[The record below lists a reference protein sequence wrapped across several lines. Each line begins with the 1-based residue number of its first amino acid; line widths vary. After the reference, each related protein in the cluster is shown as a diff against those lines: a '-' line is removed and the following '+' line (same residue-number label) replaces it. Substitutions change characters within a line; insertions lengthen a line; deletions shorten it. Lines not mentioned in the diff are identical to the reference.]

1 MAKLKKA
8 FFCRSCGYEST
19 KWVGKC
25 PACGEWNTLV
35 EEVVG
40 KESSRTTSFAP
51 ARGSNR
57 PVPVHEIERQAFTR
71 TDLANGGPNG
81 SVS

>member
-8 FFCRSCGYEST
+8 FFCGSCGYEST

-40 KESSRTTSFAP
+40 
-51 ARGSNR
+51 N
-57 PVPVHEIERQAFTR
+57 
-71 TDLANGGPNG
+71 
-81 SVS
+81 